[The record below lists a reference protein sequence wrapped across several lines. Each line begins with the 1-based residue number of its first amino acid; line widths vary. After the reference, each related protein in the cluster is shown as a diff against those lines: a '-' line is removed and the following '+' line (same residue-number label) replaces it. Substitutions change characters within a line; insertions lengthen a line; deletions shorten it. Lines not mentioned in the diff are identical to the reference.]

1 MHVSECLWRLSV
13 DWPNLPSVEDVLE
26 GDGKDIGLLGA
37 SKVGN
42 MGIEGDALLSSTGLG
57 NGQADSED
65 GVGAKLGLVG
75 GSVEVDQ
82 ELVDLGLVLDVDAL
96 LDDRGSD
103 DIVDVGN
110 SLENTLASPLGLVTV
125 AELTSLVLTCWSR
138 C

>member
-1 MHVSECLWRLSV
+1 V

-26 GDGKDIGLLGA
+26 GDGKDIGLLSA

-42 MGIEGDALLSSTGLG
+42 MGIEGDAFLSSAGLG

-125 AELTSLVLTCWSR
+125 AELTSLVLTCWSW